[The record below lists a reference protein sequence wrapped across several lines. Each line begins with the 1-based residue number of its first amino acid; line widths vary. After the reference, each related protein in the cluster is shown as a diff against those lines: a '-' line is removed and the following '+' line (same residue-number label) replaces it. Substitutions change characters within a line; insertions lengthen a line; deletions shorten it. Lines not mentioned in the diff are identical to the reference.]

1 MKWQLIWLFM
11 LLMPFHSCLLAAQ
24 EYKEKNILVL
34 YSHEKEVA
42 TYAELD
48 RAMRSALQSDSTYS
62 VVFYTEYLDLSRF
75 PEARHQRTLVDYLRL
90 KYSNRKID
98 LVILVSPPAFNF
110 FIKHGDQLFPG
121 IPAVFTSVDIRRVEN
136 LQLKPNITGIAVK
149 RDLRNTLDLALRLQP
164 DTVGVVIP
172 AGSSSIEK
180 SLTEEMRKNLSAY
193 AGRVS
198 ITVLTDLPMNDM
210 IARLKNLPPHT
221 VVLFSAS
228 FFYDAAGNYFLP
240 EEVLD
245 LIAHSANAPV
255 YSTNGPDLGHGIIG
269 GSLLD
274 LVEPGQEAGK
284 IGKRIL
290 SGESPASIP
299 VQTIDPNHIMVDA
312 RQLERWGISQKQL
325 PAGSIVKFNQE
336 SAWNLYK
343 WYILACIFLV
353 VLQSLLILTLVV
365 QSRKL
370 RRSEAMLK
378 DLSRH
383 LITVQEEERRRIA
396 RELHDDFGQRLALLK
411 IELEILNQEEGRSL
425 RAGAKERLRGLLSNV
440 DELATDIQGLSHTL
454 HSSKL
459 QYVGLQ
465 GALKELCR
473 QVSKQ
478 HHIAVDL
485 KVSALTG
492 PVPDEIALCFYRV
505 AQEALHNAAKHSG
518 ARHVVVAVSSNHSL
532 FHMVITDDGKGFNQ
546 AETSLGLGLASMR
559 ERLQMV
565 GGQLLVQSKPGS
577 GTELEAQAPSS
588 QSSMQFKAS

>member
-1 MKWQLIWLFM
+1 MKSQFVWLFM
-11 LLMPFHSCLLAAQ
+11 LLMPFHSCLLTAQ

-136 LQLKPNITGIAVK
+136 LELKPNITGIAVK

-198 ITVLTDLPMNDM
+198 MTVLTDLPMNDM

-245 LIAHSANAPV
+245 LITHSANAPV

-353 VLQSLLILTLVV
+353 VLQSLLIVTLVV

-518 ARHVVVAVSSNHSL
+518 ARRVVVAVSSNHSL
-532 FHMVITDDGKGFNQ
+532 FHMIITDDGKGFNQ

-588 QSSMQFKAS
+588 QSSIQFKAS